1 MSHAEGH
8 RSHEEGAAEPF
19 AGSPPVPDGCRI
31 NGNPRV
37 WRVCSPE
44 SPSSDEQAKTEVGVM
59 ATYVLLVKLTDKGA
73 ADIENVPQ
81 RIDQSIKAWKEVGG
95 KDLTVHLTMGEYD
108 YCCIGE
114 APDDETVA
122 KFLFKLA
129 KRGNVRTST
138 MKAFSKEQVAQ
149 LLAGADR
156 KGLVTD

>member
-1 MSHAEGH
+1 
-8 RSHEEGAAEPF
+8 
-19 AGSPPVPDGCRI
+19 
-31 NGNPRV
+31 
-37 WRVCSPE
+37 
-44 SPSSDEQAKTEVGVM
+44 M

-73 ADIENVPQ
+73 ADIENVPA